1 MDATKPTDVEQISA
15 LAAYIRETRAAVNA
29 LSSGSGVGITALNIA
44 AGTVAL
50 TVGTDLGIFGFEL
63 IPMTADAGVS
73 IANIVGG
80 TEGQVKVFI
89 ALDNNVSIVD
99 GLKAAGAIYLNQLP
113 ALSSFAMQD
122 GDVLAL
128 ANIDGD
134 GATVQGYWKEVFRS
148 VALK

>member
-1 MDATKPTDVEQISA
+1 V
-15 LAAYIRETRAAVNA
+15 
-29 LSSGSGVGITALNIA
+29 GVTALNIA
-44 AGTVAL
+44 AGTVSL
-50 TVGTDLGIFGFEL
+50 TVGTDIGIFGLEL

-80 TEGQVKVFI
+80 TEGQIKFFV

-99 GLKAAGAIYLNQLP
+99 GLKANGAIYLNQLP

-128 ANIDGD
+128 TNIDGD
-134 GATVQGYWKEVFRS
+134 GATVQGYWRELYRS

>member
-15 LAAYIRETRAAVNA
+15 FAAYIREVRAAVNA
-29 LSSGSGVGITALNIA
+29 LSSGSGFGVTALNIA
-44 AGTVAL
+44 VGTVAL
-50 TVGTDLGIFGFEL
+50 TVGTDVGLFGLEL
-63 IPMTADAGVS
+63 VPVTADAGVS

-80 TEGQVKVFI
+80 TEGQVKVFV

-99 GLKAAGAIYLNQLP
+99 GLKASGAIYLNQLP
-113 ALSSFAMQD
+113 ALSSFTMQS
-122 GDVLAL
+122 GDVLAI

-134 GATVQGYWKEVFRS
+134 GSTVQGYWQELFRQ

>member
-29 LSSGSGVGITALNIA
+29 LSSGSGLGITALNIA